1 MLAVAFLCERRVF
14 GAIRRTLAI
23 SWTVNQ
29 THSCFTFS
37 TQALDNSSGK
47 ESSVSNR
54 REEEEPNSL
63 CRTINQTHSSF
74 TFSTQTPGNSSDKE
88 CSVSNRREEEE
99 PKSLFRTIN
108 QTHFD
113 FTFSTQT
120 PDNSSEEEESS
131 VPNRREEEEEPKT
144 LCRRI
149 ERLGKGEPVG
159 SAFQSWMGE
168 GLPIHRG
175 DIFHTIN
182 RLRKLQFNKR
192 ALEVM
197 EWVIRE
203 RPYRPKELDYSYLL
217 EFTTKLHGVS
227 QGEKLFCHVPQEF
240 QNELLYNNLVIAC
253 LDKGMIKLA
262 LAYMKK
268 MREFSHPISHLI
280 FNRLIILHSSPSR
293 KKAVQKILR
302 QMKAD
307 KVDPHVSTYN
317 ILMKI
322 EANEHNIEG
331 LVKVFGEMKRAKVEP
346 NEISFC
352 ILATAHAV
360 ARLYTVCEAYVEAV
374 EKSITGNNWSTLD
387 VLVILYGYL
396 GKGKELERTWGLVQ
410 ELPHVRPKSFVLAVE
425 AFGRIGE
432 VSRAEDLWFEM
443 KSTKGLK
450 STEQFNSM
458 ISVYCKHGFI
468 TKATGLY
475 KEMEKY
481 GCKPN
486 AITFRQLA
494 LGCLKA
500 GLSKEALKTLELGM
514 DLTTSTRV
522 KKSTPWLETTL
533 SIVELFAEKGDVENV
548 ENLFGELKKANYA
561 RYTFVYNT
569 LIKAYVK
576 AKIYDPNLLRRMI
589 LGGARP
595 DSETYSLVKLL
606 EQFRT

>member
-1 MLAVAFLCERRVF
+1 MDLAPSMQAVALLCRQRVF
-14 GAIRRTLAI
+14 GVTYRTLAT
-23 SWTVNQ
+23 SWPVNQ
-29 THSCFTFS
+29 IHSGFTF
-37 TQALDNSSGK
+37 
-47 ESSVSNR
+47 
-54 REEEEPNSL
+54 
-63 CRTINQTHSSF
+63 C
-74 TFSTQTPGNSSDKE
+74 
-88 CSVSNRREEEE
+88 
-99 PKSLFRTIN
+99 
-108 QTHFD
+108 
-113 FTFSTQT
+113 TQT
-120 PDNSSEEEESS
+120 PDNSSEKESS
-131 VPNRREEEEEPKT
+131 VSNREDEEEEPNI
-144 LCRRI
+144 LCRRL
-149 ERLGKGEPVG
+149 ERLPRGEPVG
-159 SAFQSWMGE
+159 SAFQSWMGD
-168 GLPIHRG
+168 GFPIHRG

-182 RLRKLQFNKR
+182 RLRKLKFNKR

-227 QGEKLFCHVPQEF
+227 QGEKLFSHVPHEF

-253 LDKGMIKLA
+253 LDKGMIRLS
-262 LAYMKK
+262 LAYMRK
-268 MREFSHPISHLI
+268 MRELGYAISHLI

-293 KKAVQKILR
+293 KKAIPRILT

-322 EANEHNIEG
+322 EANEHNLEG
-331 LVKVFGEMKRAKVEP
+331 LVKVFGEMKRLKVEP
-346 NEISFC
+346 NEISYC

-360 ARLYTVCEAYVEAV
+360 ARLYTACEAYVEAV

-387 VLVILYGYL
+387 VLVILYGCL
-396 GKGKELERTWGLVQ
+396 GKGKELERTWGIVQ
-410 ELPHVRPKSFVLAVE
+410 ELPHVRSKSFVLAIE

-432 VSRAEDLWFEM
+432 LSRAEELWLEM
-443 KSTKGLK
+443 KSKKGLR
-450 STEQFNSM
+450 STEQFNAI

-475 KEMEKY
+475 REMEKN
-481 GCKPN
+481 GCRPN
-486 AITFRQLA
+486 AITYRHLA
-494 LGCLKA
+494 HGCLKA
-500 GLSKEALKTLELGM
+500 GLINEALKTLELGM

-522 KKSTPWLETTL
+522 RKSTPWLETTL
-533 SIVELFAEKGDVENV
+533 SLVELFAEKGDVENA
-548 ENLFGELKKANYA
+548 EKLFEELKRANYT

-576 AKIYDPNLLRRMI
+576 AKIYDPNLLKRMI

-595 DSETYSLVKLL
+595 DSETYSLLKLV